1 VYNPASSQ
9 VDARLMETSEAAA
22 KLKWRLFPESY
33 AMHWLKRRR
42 TRLARFGLAGR
53 TSAAIGRQSV
63 CNQKL
68 WFMASLC

>member
-9 VDARLMETSEAAA
+9 FDALLMENSEAAA

-33 AMHWLKRRR
+33 AIHWAGL
-42 TRLARFGLAGR
+42 TRFGLAGR
-53 TSAAIGRQSV
+53 TSAAIGRQSL